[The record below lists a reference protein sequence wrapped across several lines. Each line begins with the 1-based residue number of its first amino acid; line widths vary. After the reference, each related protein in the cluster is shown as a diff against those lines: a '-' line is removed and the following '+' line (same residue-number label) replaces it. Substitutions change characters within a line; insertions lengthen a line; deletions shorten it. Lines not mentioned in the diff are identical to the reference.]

1 MKIHGDKYD
10 YSKVEYKNA
19 HTKVCIVCKE
29 HGEFYQTP
37 NSHLNGN
44 GCPKCNNGGVHSNVY
59 SFIERAKKV
68 HGDKYDYSKVEYV
81 NAKTKVCIICP
92 IHGEFWQTPEKHLL
106 GRGCRVCSNREKITT
121 EIFVSRAKALHREL
135 FDYSK
140 SIYNGKESKLLI
152 KCNVCGKEFE
162 MTPHNHLSHK
172 QGCPYCKTS
181 KLEKS
186 VEQALIN
193 NGIEYE
199 QQKVF
204 DWLVD
209 GKKVKRFDFYLPK
222 YNVAIECQGLQHFK
236 PIEYFGGKEHFELQK
251 NNDELKI
258 KLCEEHGVTLLHYSN
273 VNVDFPYTVYT
284 DIEELIKK
292 ASENND

>member
-1 MKIHGDKYD
+1 MKKQYEILREKF
-10 YSKVEYKNA
+10 A
-19 HTKVCIVCKE
+19 FTKDE
-29 HGEFYQTP
+29 
-37 NSHLNGN
+37 
-44 GCPKCNNGGVHSNVY
+44 
-59 SFIERAKKV
+59 FIERARKI

-81 NAKTKVCIICP
+81 NARTKVCIICP

-121 EIFVSRAKALHREL
+121 EVFTSRAKALHGEL

-140 SIYNGKESKLLI
+140 SVYKNKETKLVI
-152 KCNVCGKEFE
+152 KCNECGREFE
-162 MTPHNHLSHK
+162 MTPHNHLTHK
-172 QGCPYCKTS
+172 QGCPYCKIS
-181 KLEKS
+181 KLERN

-292 ASENND
+292 ASQNKD